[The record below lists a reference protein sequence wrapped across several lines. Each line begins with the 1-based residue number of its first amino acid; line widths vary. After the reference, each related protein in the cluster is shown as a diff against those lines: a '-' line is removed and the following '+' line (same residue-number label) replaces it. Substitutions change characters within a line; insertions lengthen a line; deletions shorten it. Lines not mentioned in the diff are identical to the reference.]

1 METKPSIDLFLINKF
16 QKISDWSQDWF
27 GIDCFGIARF
37 FRNAVIVAYA
47 ARTFFTFMVK
57 TDGWAIIGIFNS
69 LLITLYVSF
78 MLRYAERSVRNN
90 PVFSNPLVIR
100 FALFRTLWQFIT
112 IMALMM
118 FPVAI
123 FGVTQPFQNNEDMY
137 KKWTTFAIS
146 FSDILIFLTLH
157 FGSCTPKPHKPSKV
171 RKLIEK
177 AKESISRLRSPVLKP
192 AYISG

>member
-27 GIDCFGIARF
+27 GIDCFDIAIF

-47 ARTFFTFMVK
+47 AKAFFTFMA
-57 TDGWAIIGIFNS
+57 GIGGLGIIYIVNELF
-69 LLITLYVSF
+69 ITLYVSW
-78 MLRYAERSVRNN
+78 MIHYAQNSVRNN
-90 PVFSNPLVIR
+90 PVFTNPVVMR
-100 FALFRTLWQFIT
+100 FAFFRMLWQFIT
-112 IMALMM
+112 IMAIIM
-118 FPVAI
+118 FFTNIVK
-123 FGVTQPFQNNEDMY
+123 VMQPSADNKEMYIKWKELVWNLADM
-137 KKWTTFAIS
+137 F
-146 FSDILIFLTLH
+146 IFLILY
-157 FGSCTPKPHKPSKV
+157 FGACTPKPYKPSKV